1 METYFFFG
9 KSLVH
14 HVFQVLDLPLKHVH
28 LRSPSHF
35 RRRSRYSSPSMV
47 AVSTSLLTCSDFT
60 DTVDAL
66 LDGLETSPRPF
77 EASAKATAQPRSSHL
92 PKPGNTFLFCFWFT
106 PTPNISI
113 CERQH
118 PGAAAD
124 GGGTGSPAGESHMAT
139 KPSNEH
145 HDDPTSVWGH

>member
-118 PGAAAD
+118 PVCVQLSVAPNWQTDYHARNELESL
-124 GGGTGSPAGESHMAT
+124 TGCCSRRRW
-139 KPSNEH
+139 NR
-145 HDDPTSVWGH
+145 